1 MFVYVAWLTLFFIQS
16 NHFLPILL
24 ATDALPRDVGQGR
37 AAVLLDVAQSFARLG
52 SQSSAKTNC
61 RRPEELQSFARLQ
74 TARLFHDVVVQSRAE
89 NHIGFLC
96 DVRHFQQALTSGKDA
111 SAVMLRLLKRDG
123 NNFLCLRTRAVDI
136 DIVQSIPIEVLA
148 MSTVEH
154 YREPSVP
161 APQIAIEMPPLRAL
175 RSIVDR
181 LKASKTGTLIL
192 RIDTHP
198 LTLQTLFAHLRYRDD
213 LIDDEEEDEE
223 EEERRRQQ
231 RSSSVTVDSKVLS
244 KAILVD
250 GQSTDSVLCCITEN
264 RAMVLHSILVD
275 SFGSFTCYIPY
286 SHPIFDY
293 DSRYRDNIFG
303 KTTSRIQESHSD

>member
-1 MFVYVAWLTLFFIQS
+1 MRFRGTL
-16 NHFLPILL
+16 
-24 ATDALPRDVGQGR
+24 AKDAL
-37 AAVLLDVAQSFARLG
+37 AVLLDVAQSFARLG

-61 RRPEELQSFARLQ
+61 VFTLTPETISIALKSGGTEELQSFARLQ

-89 NHIGFLC
+89 NHIGFQC
-96 DVRHFQQALTSGKDA
+96 DVRHFQQALASGKDA

-123 NNFLCLRTRAVDI
+123 SNFLCLRTRAVDI

-148 MSTVEH
+148 MTTVEH

-181 LKASKTGTLIL
+181 LKVMHKTMTVEASKTGTLIL

-213 LIDDEEEDEE
+213 LIDEEDENEEDEE
-223 EEERRRQQ
+223 RRRRQL
-231 RSSSVTVDSKVLS
+231 SSSVTVDSKVLS

-275 SFGSFTCYIPY
+275 SFGSFTCYIPVLT
-286 SHPIFDY
+286 PDL
-293 DSRYRDNIFG
+293 
-303 KTTSRIQESHSD
+303 

>member
-1 MFVYVAWLTLFFIQS
+1 MRFRGTL
-16 NHFLPILL
+16 
-24 ATDALPRDVGQGR
+24 AKDAL
-37 AAVLLDVAQSFARLG
+37 AVLLDVAQSFARLG
-52 SQSSAKTNC
+52 SQSSTKTNC
-61 RRPEELQSFARLQ
+61 VFTLTPETISIALKSGGAEELQSFARLQ

-123 NNFLCLRTRAVDI
+123 SNFLCLRTRAVDI

-148 MSTVEH
+148 MNTVEH

-181 LKASKTGTLIL
+181 LKVMHKTMTVEASKTGTLIL
-192 RIDTHP
+192 RIDTLP

-213 LIDDEEEDEE
+213 LIEEEGEEGEDEE

-275 SFGSFTCYIPY
+275 SFGSFTCYIPVLT
-286 SHPIFDY
+286 PDL
-293 DSRYRDNIFG
+293 
-303 KTTSRIQESHSD
+303 

>member
-1 MFVYVAWLTLFFIQS
+1 MRFRGTLAKDS
-16 NHFLPILL
+16 L
-24 ATDALPRDVGQGR
+24 
-37 AAVLLDVAQSFARLG
+37 AVLLDVAQSFARLG

-61 RRPEELQSFARLQ
+61 VFTLTPETLSLALKSGGGAEELQSFARLQ

-96 DVRHFQQALTSGKDA
+96 DVRHFHQALTSGKDA

-123 NNFLCLRTRAVDI
+123 ASFLCLRTRAVDI
-136 DIVQSIPIEVLA
+136 DIVQSIPITVLA

-161 APQIAIEMPPLRAL
+161 APQIVIEMPPLRAL

-181 LKASKTGTLIL
+181 LKAMHKTITVEASKTGTLIL

-213 LIDDEEEDEE
+213 LIDEE
-223 EEERRRQQ
+223 EEEGQEEDDRRRSQQ
-231 RSSSVTVDSKVLS
+231 LSSSVTVDTKVLS

-275 SFGSFTCYIPY
+275 GFGSFTCYIPVLT
-286 SHPIFDY
+286 PDVL
-293 DSRYRDNIFG
+293 
-303 KTTSRIQESHSD
+303 